1 MERVHM
7 QLAQLTH
14 ALGNLHL
21 VAGVGET
28 PGPSTGPLRHQPLFL
43 LLWNLAVLIPG
54 EDQG

>member
-28 PGPSTGPLRHQPLFL
+28 PLHRAPPSPAFISFIMESGCLNPR
-43 LLWNLAVLIPG
+43 
-54 EDQG
+54 